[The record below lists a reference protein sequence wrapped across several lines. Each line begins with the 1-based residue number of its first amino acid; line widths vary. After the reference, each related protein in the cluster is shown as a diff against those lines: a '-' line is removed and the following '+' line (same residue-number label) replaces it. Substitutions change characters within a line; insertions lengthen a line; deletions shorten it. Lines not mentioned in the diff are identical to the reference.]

1 MNNNNIYY
9 YDGENF
15 VLISIGNL
23 PTASAEV
30 SGVMKLYN
38 VKGNNTDG
46 TISQFLFTQEINKK
60 IEMNVDEQKETVIF
74 GYDLENRV

>member
-1 MNNNNIYY
+1 M
-9 YDGENF
+9 
-15 VLISIGNL
+15 LIGIGNL

-30 SGVMKLYN
+30 PGVMKLYN
-38 VKGNNTDG
+38 AKGNNTDG